1 MFFKKQKIYL
11 SGGIGNQILHLLIQI
26 ENCIQKNIDPG
37 DLEIIICKYKSSLK
51 EKQYHNFEE
60 IKDYLDFN
68 SKVKITTK
76 FPRNPLKKV
85 KFTPDN
91 AIKIVF
97 SLTNNYKNYFKI
109 NEKNYKDYSSRK
121 NIIWF
126 RGLERKFNIIKL
138 EEKVLELFKNDELN
152 KSFVL
157 TNDRELIKQ
166 SELFSKKLIGG
177 MPLTDFNILLN
188 ANKIVSQFSGF
199 SLAPFLVSELD
210 QEFFLLGKSTH
221 FEKEFPFLEDD
232 LEFTRILFKE
242 LSEIKIKKK
251 FQIID

>member
-26 ENCIQKNIDPG
+26 EHCIQKKIDPG

-60 IKDYLDFN
+60 INDYLDFN
-68 SKVKITTK
+68 SKIKITNK
-76 FPRNPLKKV
+76 FPRNPIRKV
-85 KFTPDN
+85 KFNPDN
-91 AIKIVF
+91 AIKIVS
-97 SLTNNYKNYFKI
+97 SLTNNYKTYFKI
-109 NEKNYKDYSSRK
+109 NEKIYQDYYLRK

-138 EEKVLELFKNDELN
+138 EEKVLELLNKDELN
-152 KSFVL
+152 KSAVL
-157 TNDRELIKQ
+157 TNDRELIKK
-166 SELFSKKLIGG
+166 SELLSKKLIGG
-177 MPLTDFNILLN
+177 LPLTDFNILLN
-188 ANKIVSQFSGF
+188 ANKIISQFSGF

-210 QEFFLLGKSTH
+210 QEFILLGKSTH
-221 FEKEFPFLEDD
+221 FAKEFPFLEDD
-232 LEFTRILFKE
+232 IEFIKILFKE
-242 LSEIKIKKK
+242 LSKIKLNKK